1 MPESIVSGPSAN
13 GRAHHGPTEA
23 VIFDWGGTLSVF
35 VPIDMDDMWR
45 MAARHLASSTDPGR
59 EDEIRARLVDV
70 EAEAWAGIAVDQRS
84 FTLAELLAQ
93 ASKALQL
100 DVVAAVLE
108 EASQGHLD
116 AWTPHIRHHPDA
128 VAVLA
133 DLKARGLQ
141 VGVLSNT
148 HWPRAFHEH
157 FLSRDGLAPYIDA
170 QVYTSELPFSK
181 PHPSAFRAALDALG
195 VGEPGR
201 TVFVGDRLY
210 DDIHG
215 AQQAGMRGV
224 LRPHNLVPGYNVE
237 PDAVIGSLSELA
249 AVIDRWDEE

>member
-1 MPESIVSGPSAN
+1 MTEVVLN
-13 GRAHHGPTEA
+13 GRHRSGTIEA

-35 VPIDMDDMWR
+35 VPIDMEDMWR
-45 MAARHLASSTDPGR
+45 MAASHLASNSDPSR
-59 EDEIRARLVDV
+59 EDEIRTRLVDV

-84 FTLAELLAQ
+84 FTLAELLAK
-93 ASKALQL
+93 ASDALQL

-133 DLKARGLQ
+133 DLKDRGLK

-157 FLSRDGLAPYIDA
+157 FLARDGLAPYIDA

-181 PHPSAFRAALDALG
+181 PHPAAFRAALDAVG
-195 VGEPGR
+195 VSDPSR
-201 TVFVGDRLY
+201 AVFVGDRLY

-215 AQQAGMRGV
+215 AQQAGLRGI
-224 LRPHNLVPGYNVE
+224 LRPHDLVPGYDVE
-237 PDAVIGSLSELA
+237 PDAVIDSLSELA
-249 AVIDRWDEE
+249 SVLDRWDGA